1 MGIFKMKFIKRSA
14 RKLQEQ
20 WLLKALAYE
29 DPDELPDEVL
39 HIAQMYAHAME
50 IENEQDAFV
59 KIEKAKKEWKTLNTM
74 IQGEKIKE
82 QQKQY
87 AKSTTKGKA
96 TRRTKKVN
104 AEVRDLGPVKQAPG
118 DRPTTRAPRRGNGRK
133 K

>member
-50 IENEQDAFV
+50 IENEQLSL
-59 KIEKAKKEWKTLNTM
+59 IH
-74 IQGEKIKE
+74 I
-82 QQKQY
+82 
-87 AKSTTKGKA
+87 
-96 TRRTKKVN
+96 
-104 AEVRDLGPVKQAPG
+104 
-118 DRPTTRAPRRGNGRK
+118 
-133 K
+133 